1 MDQKELDNQRKKQKE
16 QIDKLKEDEMNK
28 IRAQKKIL
36 EQRQKNITLT
46 NTSSK
51 RERDEIESL
60 RKQLVQLREEMN

>member
-1 MDQKELDNQRKKQKE
+1 MKD
-16 QIDKLKEDEMNK
+16 DEMNK

-51 RERDEIESL
+51 REKEEIDTL